1 MRTWQQTVAHHAPG
15 RDACNLEAT
24 AKFRIPYDS
33 LAHDA
38 TRIAKSYGDTQK
50 YGVKRLYTE
59 RFFVC
64 V

>member
-1 MRTWQQTVAHHAPG
+1 MRTWQRAVPRHAPDC
-15 RDACNLEAT
+15 DARNVEAR